1 MSNRTKTRRR
11 WFGVFCI
18 VAAIVMLIAGETVLK
33 AKLAGV
39 GLLCYWMACL
49 ILTALAALAAIVDAA
64 RVSQEHKAEQR
75 LLLEETLQ
83 KIEREKKSSDEQ
95 KRR

>member
-1 MSNRTKTRRR
+1 MSNKTKTRRR
-11 WFGVFCI
+11 WFGVVCI
-18 VAAIVMLIAGETVLK
+18 VVAIVMLIAGETVLK

-39 GLLCYWMACL
+39 ALLCYWMACL

-75 LLLEETLQ
+75 SLLEETLR
-83 KIEREKKSSDEQ
+83 KIEREKQARDGS
-95 KRR
+95 KR